1 MCRIILLF
9 PVHFQTAVLM
19 LCAGYFVDFP
29 SNSLLFTVNLNALFW
44 GRLFCYSDLSA
55 LCRDNVFA
63 YSLIQSA
70 FSVCGLDSLS
80 RTEFVDCDLKILL
93 FTMHFLLRS

>member
-1 MCRIILLF
+1 MLYSGVDYSVIQIL
-9 PVHFQTAVLM
+9 VLY
-19 LCAGYFVDFP
+19 AG
-29 SNSLLFTVNLNALFW
+29 T
-44 GRLFCYSDLSA
+44 
-55 LCRDNVFA
+55 NVFA